1 MQHIQAVIQGVDL
14 GAAGFVA
21 KQLTERTLGGSQAL
35 AGVAVGGVDALFQCV
50 VITAEQRLDA
60 ILFGAQP
67 DAFGAGQAGS
77 EVGQAGV
84 AAPGFS
90 LIGLRLAFALAAEWR
105 AEFLL

>member
-1 MQHIQAVIQGVDL
+1 M
-14 GAAGFVA
+14 
-21 KQLTERTLGGSQAL
+21 
-35 AGVAVGGVDALFQCV
+35 FQCV

-77 EVGQAGV
+77 EVGQTGV
-84 AAPGFS
+84 TAPGFS

-105 AEFLL
+105 AEFLLKSVDGADLGAQQFGHRFRGFGVARVGEILEQRGHSVLGLPLA